1 MAFLSAPLI
10 EEVRFATEP
19 PLHTGRSLQLRNRPP
34 ETAQRFDALAHL
46 RWHSLHINQSEDLAA
61 DLLQVQRRVI
71 PGSTFDRRSR
81 LWPLAGWRVFCDHSR
96 LESHGFRIR
105 D

>member
-19 PLHTGRSLQLRNRPP
+19 PLHTGRSLQLRNHRGQRPP

-46 RWHSLHINQSEDLAA
+46 RWHSLHIKGGSMAGVGYTVKNIETIAEQACMTGTILPSRSVALTLLA
-61 DLLQVQRRVI
+61 
-71 PGSTFDRRSR
+71 
-81 LWPLAGWRVFCDHSR
+81 
-96 LESHGFRIR
+96 
-105 D
+105 